1 MNKIV
6 IIDDHQLFLH
16 GLKLTLENS
25 DNEVFIFDNPI
36 TALMQIEPLQPDLIL
51 MDLNMPEM
59 SGIGMI
65 DELAKRQIL
74 SPVIV
79 LSASE
84 EYKDIAL
91 DL

>member
-25 DNEVFIFDNPI
+25 DNEVIIFDNPMI
-36 TALMQIEPLQPDLIL
+36 ALMKIEQLQPDIIL

-59 SGIGMI
+59 DGISLI
-65 DELAKRQIL
+65 DELTKTSGFI
-74 SPVIV
+74 SCCC
-79 LSASE
+79 
-84 EYKDIAL
+84 AL
-91 DL
+91 CL